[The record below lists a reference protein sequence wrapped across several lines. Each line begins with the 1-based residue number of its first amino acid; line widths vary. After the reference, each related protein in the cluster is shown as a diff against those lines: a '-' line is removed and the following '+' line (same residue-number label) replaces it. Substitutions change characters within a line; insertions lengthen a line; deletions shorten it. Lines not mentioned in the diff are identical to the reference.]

1 LGVIGPAEIE
11 DILLDLSET
20 FPRTKN
26 NSLERMPVWPVPART
41 VFGARARNEARSVTA
56 SRSHD
61 ASGADE
67 HFSGSDARG

>member
-1 LGVIGPAEIE
+1 MIGPAEIE

-20 FPRTKN
+20 LSLAGN

-41 VFGARARNEARSVTA
+41 VFGARARNEARSPAA

-61 ASGADE
+61 ASGADG
-67 HFSGSDARG
+67 HFSGPEVRV